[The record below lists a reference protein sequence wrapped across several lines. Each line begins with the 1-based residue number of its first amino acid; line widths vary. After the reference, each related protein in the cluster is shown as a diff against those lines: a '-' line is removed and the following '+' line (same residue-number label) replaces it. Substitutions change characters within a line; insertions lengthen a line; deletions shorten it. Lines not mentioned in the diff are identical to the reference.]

1 MQSLVPLS
9 TTDAGTSVAE
19 ITHGSLARVE
29 GRGRAR
35 RAAALGRLGVPIG
48 LALAI
53 LAAGYWRWHE
63 DAHPWRG
70 LAIMAAVAASAGV
83 SSIVGFAFS
92 AIAGT
97 ALYLL
102 VDAPVEAVK
111 IMLWCSIAIQVY
123 SVARLWRHVEPAR
136 VMPFLAGGLATVGPA
151 CWMVLRLSAELYLAG
166 IGALLAAYGVAM
178 SLRRPLVIR
187 AGPRLGL
194 ALDVVTGALGGITG
208 PVAAFP
214 GAGVTVWC
222 SLRGWDKLRQ
232 RAIYQ
237 PYILLMQIAALA
249 TMTALGGGGRF
260 QPLVALYAVPAVLGC
275 HLGLLLFE
283 RLSNRQFNHMI
294 HALLIVSGLSMV
306 LKVACG

>member
-1 MQSLVPLS
+1 M
-9 TTDAGTSVAE
+9 DAGVAE
-19 ITHGSLARVE
+19 VTQGELAGAE
-29 GRGRAR
+29 ARGRPGTP
-35 RAAALGRLGVPIG
+35 AALGRLGLPIG
-48 LALAI
+48 LALAA
-53 LAAGYWRWHE
+53 LAAGCWTWHE
-63 DAHPWRG
+63 DARPWRG

-97 ALYLL
+97 AVYHL

-123 SVARLWRHVEPAR
+123 SVARLWRHVEPMRLA
-136 VMPFLAGGLATVGPA
+136 PFLAGGLATVGPT
-151 CWMVLRLSAELYLAG
+151 CWMVLRLSAGLYLAG

-187 AGPRLGL
+187 VGPRLGL

-249 TMTALGGGGRF
+249 TMTALGGGARF

-283 RLSNRQFNHMI
+283 RLSDRQFNHMI
-294 HALLIVSGLSMV
+294 HALLIASGISMV